1 MIKYS
6 LGGRRSRIKPLI
18 VRKSD
23 IRRLNAVSLFL
34 ITLENLYDTEL
45 RRLANYLCDV
55 DKDANSAL
63 DETKT
68 ETKMR
73 RRKNQR
79 RSLQRSG

>member
-45 RRLANYLCDV
+45 RRLANYLCD
-55 DKDANSAL
+55 KDANSAL